1 MTGPDQH
8 FRQAGAAALFHLRDS
23 LKEFVQM
30 FDLLIEGLAAAASWI
45 GRAMGPKAH
54 AGKGRQRSLQA
65 IRAMSMV
72 SEHVLRDVGLDRAA
86 IGAISELSAE
96 EIHGCRVERQVA

>member
-8 FRQAGAAALFHLRDS
+8 FRQAGAAALCHLRDS

-30 FDLLIEGLAAAASWI
+30 VDLLIEGLAAAASWI
-45 GRAMGPKAH
+45 GRAMGPKAR

>member
-1 MTGPDQH
+1 M
-8 FRQAGAAALFHLRDS
+8 
-23 LKEFVQM
+23 V
-30 FDLLIEGLAAAASWI
+30 DLQIEGLVSAASWI
-45 GRAMGPKAH
+45 GRAMGR
-54 AGKGRQRSLQA
+54 KGRAEKNRQRALPV

-96 EIHGCRVERQVA
+96 EINGCRVERQVA